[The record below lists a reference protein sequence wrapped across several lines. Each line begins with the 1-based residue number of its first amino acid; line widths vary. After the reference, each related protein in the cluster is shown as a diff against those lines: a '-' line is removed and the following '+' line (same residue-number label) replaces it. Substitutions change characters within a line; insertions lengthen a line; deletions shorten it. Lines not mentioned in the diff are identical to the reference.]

1 MEMSGLSYFYFVTST
16 TLTQSNSKL
25 VEFRNILPLE
35 ISILNSNILDIAG
48 DKNANKSNTT
58 TFKNTR
64 NKITNRNKQNTRK
77 DI

>member
-1 MEMSGLSYFYFVTST
+1 M
-16 TLTQSNSKL
+16 
-25 VEFRNILPLE
+25 
-35 ISILNSNILDIAG
+35 LDIAG
-48 DKNANKSNTT
+48 DKNANKPNTT